1 MKESKKGEVLTKEEF
16 HKGLEEGRQKVKEK
30 IVEDFLRDGTL
41 PTWSNYYAVS
51 HFKSVRRAIRKGYVD
66 LFTGLI
72 YPTRP
77 FNNRKPTRGRKMN
90 VIKQQIYEQL
100 KSRETKLQEAGV

>member
-1 MKESKKGEVLTKEEF
+1 MEENKKEEVLTKEEF
-16 HKGLEEGRQKVKEK
+16 HKSLEDGRQKVKEK

-41 PTWSNYYAVS
+41 PTWSTYYAIS

-66 LFTGLI
+66 LFTGII

-90 VIKQQIYEQL
+90 VTKQQIYEQL
-100 KSRETKLQEAGV
+100 KARAAKLQEEGV